1 MDSGF
6 GILASYSYLDSA
18 VKAIEQLKKAGLKE
32 ITAYMPYPEH
42 AVEDALGYDQSPV
55 RVWAL
60 VGGLCGAAG
69 GLAFTSWTSVE
80 WPLVTGGKPILSI
93 PAYIIIV
100 FEMMVLF
107 GALSTVI
114 GLFINSRLPQV
125 KPMVVYDPEFTGGK
139 YGVYIKVPE
148 ASREQAM
155 QILNAEI
162 PDQLQEHQMGDDHG

>member
-1 MDSGF
+1 MDSRF
-6 GILASYSYLDSA
+6 AFLASFSYLDSA
-18 VKAIEQLKKAGLKE
+18 VKAIERLRKEGLRE

-42 AVEDALGYDQSPV
+42 EIEDALGYGQSPV

-69 GLAFTSWTSVE
+69 GLAFTSFTSVD

-114 GLFINSRLPQV
+114 GLFINSRLPQI
-125 KPMVVYDPEFTGGK
+125 KPLVIYNPEFSAGK
-139 YGVYIKVPE
+139 YGVYIEVSE
-148 ASREQAM
+148 AKKEQAK
-155 QILNAEI
+155 QILIAEV
-162 PDQLQEHQMGDDHG
+162 PDQLDEHQLGDGHG